1 MPTNDQAWTVIPA
14 EWREACRQL
23 PSHLIERIRP
33 IAPNFREAGR
43 ATRNRDAK
51 RSALGPVVYWTHH
64 ALRVDENPALDVAV
78 ALARATDRPMVV
90 YRGLSATYRY
100 ASDRHH
106 AFQLQSTREL
116 ERAYEALGVRFV
128 VALETVSNACTALLR
143 MAEWSGVLVTD
154 DFPGEPTER
163 WLQRLSR
170 LPQVTLL
177 AVDTA
182 CVVPMQLAGHAYDRA
197 FAFRDAIQPWLKERL
212 EKRWP
217 AMVDVPKFW
226 EGEVPFE
233 PTVLSQR
240 SDSEWIAR
248 CGIDHSIAPVA
259 DTRGGSQPGYARWAA
274 FVQNG
279 LRSYAAKRNDP
290 CSGVASRMSAYLHY
304 GMVSPMRLARE
315 AAAKGADKYIDEL
328 VIWRELAYGYCF
340 YRSDYMRLDTL
351 PKWAVAS
358 LAAHERDR
366 REWLYSWETLSRGRT
381 HDRLW
386 NACQDSLL
394 RHGEMHNNVRMTW
407 GKSLLAWT
415 RDAAEALRWLIDL
428 NHRYALDGRDPASY
442 GGILWCLGQFDRPFE
457 PEQPVLGRV
466 RGRTTEE
473 HTRRLD
479 VSRYEAWVRR
489 PISQRRARVAVIG
502 AGIAGLMCARILSD
516 HGIEVEIFE
525 KSRGPGGR
533 AATRRLESGGLVDH
547 GPPYALI
554 RGARWQPMLEA
565 WEQDG
570 VLARWEG
577 RIVRWDGR
585 VATELR
591 DGVRWIGARG
601 MNGLG
606 KHLAEGVRLHLQSRV
621 ARVFTRADGQH
632 EIDVRNLSAIS
643 ENAQGST
650 ASSVSSGADDAQGT
664 LNTHGPYDVVL
675 WNCPPAQVMPM
686 VPQECGWRAYLEGVT
701 MKPCWA
707 MLFSLASRWEMPW
720 DGAWVQDPIIAW
732 IGRESSKPGRGAGL
746 DDWVVHA
753 TAEWTRDHLDLAP
766 EVVQQALWRRLV
778 ELSPVELSEPVT
790 HRMHRWMYSTT
801 DIEGNRVFGDG
812 LGYGWDET
820 LRMGVCGDWCASPHG
835 LEGALNSGQAM
846 AGGVLRWLVDQGPA
860 TIEAEESRMKQLDL
874 F

>member
-1 MPTNDQAWTVIPA
+1 MDIPT

-23 PSHLIERIRP
+23 PSHLLERIRA
-33 IAPNFREAGR
+33 IAPMVKR
-43 ATRNRDAK
+43 ARVATPITDAK
-51 RSALGPVVYWTHH
+51 PSASGPVVYWTHH

-78 ALARATDRPMVV
+78 ALARATDRPLVV
-90 YRGLSATYRY
+90 YRGLSSTYRY

-106 AFQLQSTREL
+106 AFQLQSAREL
-116 ERAYEALGVRFV
+116 ERAYEAMGVRFV
-128 VALETVSNACTALLR
+128 VALETMDNACAALLR

-163 WLQRLSR
+163 WLKRLAR
-170 LPQVTLL
+170 LPKVTLL

-182 CVVPMQLAGHAYDRA
+182 CVVPMQLAGRAYDRA
-197 FAFRDAIQPWLKERL
+197 FAFRDAIQPWLTERL
-212 EKRWP
+212 ERGWP
-217 AMVDVPKFW
+217 AMGELPKYW
-226 EGEVPFE
+226 GGAVPFA
-233 PTVLSQR
+233 PTLLQQR

-248 CGIDHSIAPVA
+248 CDIDHSIAPVA
-259 DTRGGSQPGYARWAA
+259 DTRGGSESGYARWNA
-274 FVQNG
+274 FVGQR
-279 LRSYAAKRNDP
+279 LRQYAAKRNDP

-315 AAAKGADKYIDEL
+315 AATKGADKYIDEL

-340 YRSDYMRLDTL
+340 YRSDYMKLDTL

-394 RHGEMHNNVRMTW
+394 RHGELHNNVRMTW
-407 GKSLLAWT
+407 GKSLLSWT

-457 PEQPVLGRV
+457 PERPVLGRV

-479 VSRYEAWVRR
+479 VPRYEAWVRR
-489 PISQRRARVAVIG
+489 PISQRRARIAVIG

-516 HGIEVEIFE
+516 QGIEVEVFE

-533 AATRRLESGGLVDH
+533 AATRRLESGGMVDH

-570 VLARWEG
+570 VLARWDG
-577 RIVRWDGR
+577 RIVRWDGS
-585 VATELR
+585 VETELR

-601 MNGLG
+601 MNGMG
-606 KHLAEGVRLHLQSRV
+606 KHLAEGLRLHAQRRVSRV
-621 ARVFTRADGQH
+621 VTRADGQH
-632 EIDVRNLSAIS
+632 ELHVEGSR
-643 ENAQGST
+643 AQGETRSPE
-650 ASSVSSGADDAQGT
+650 QGT
-664 LNTHGPYDVVL
+664 LAQETLDTHGPYDVVL

-686 VPQECGWRAYLEGVT
+686 VPQDCGWREQLEGVR

-707 MLFSLASRWEMPW
+707 MLFRLATRWKMPW
-720 DGAWVQDPIIAW
+720 DGAWVDDPMIAW
-732 IGRESSKPGRGAGL
+732 IGRESSKSGRGAGL

-753 TAEWTRDHLDLAP
+753 TAEWTREHLDLAP
-766 EVVQQALWRRLV
+766 EAVQQALWGRLV
-778 ELSPVELSEPVT
+778 ELSPVELSDPVT
-790 HRMHRWMYSTT
+790 HKMHRWMYATT
-801 DIEGNRVFGDG
+801 DMEGNRRFGDG
-812 LGYGWDET
+812 LGYGWDEVRR
-820 LRMGVCGDWCASPHG
+820 LGVCGDWCASPHG
-835 LEGALNSGQAM
+835 VEGALNSGQAM

-860 TIEAEESRMKQLDL
+860 TMAVGELRMKQLDL